1 MCLNSSASFYVAI
14 SNNGSKIIQLNY
26 TLQFVFERHSV
37 NIRLVLNG
45 KPEELGKKVA
55 FYLRKNKK
63 RL

>member
-45 KPEELGKKVA
+45 KPEELGKKSSIL
-55 FYLRKNKK
+55 FKEK
-63 RL
+63 